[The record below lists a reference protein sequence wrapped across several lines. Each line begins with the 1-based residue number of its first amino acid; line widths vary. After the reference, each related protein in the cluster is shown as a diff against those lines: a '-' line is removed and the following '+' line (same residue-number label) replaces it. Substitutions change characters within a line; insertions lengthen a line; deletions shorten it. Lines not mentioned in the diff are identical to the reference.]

1 MFGIVQFRNVFET
14 VTQAR
19 HYVKCFSG
27 AKVLR
32 VKDYLN
38 PCVADENSNC
48 FILYTGA
55 NHLNSGSNSENQK
68 ISATFC
74 KSLISKKREV

>member
-1 MFGIVQFRNVFET
+1 MFGIVQFRNVFEI

-19 HYVKCFSG
+19 QYVNFFPG

-32 VKDYLN
+32 IKDYLN

-55 NHLNSGSNSENQK
+55 NHLNSESNSESQK
-68 ISATFC
+68 ISVTFC
-74 KSLISKKREV
+74 KSLISKKRKV

>member
-1 MFGIVQFRNVFET
+1 MFGIVQFRNIFET

-19 HYVKCFSG
+19 QYVNFFPG

-32 VKDYLN
+32 IKDYLN

-55 NHLNSGSNSENQK
+55 NHLNSESNSESQK
-68 ISATFC
+68 ISVTHC
-74 KSLISKKREV
+74 KSLISKKRKV